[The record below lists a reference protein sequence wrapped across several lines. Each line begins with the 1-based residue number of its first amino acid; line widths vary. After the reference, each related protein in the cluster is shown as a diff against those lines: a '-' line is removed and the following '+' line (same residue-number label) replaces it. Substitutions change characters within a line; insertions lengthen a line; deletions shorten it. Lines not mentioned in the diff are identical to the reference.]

1 MKYNSFKV
9 YHSREKK
16 NNEFPM
22 KQDVWF
28 SRISVCRE
36 LNFRYRGP
44 SNARHLIGKTCVG
57 QSCDVKFY
65 LML

>member
-1 MKYNSFKV
+1 MKYSSFKI

-16 NNEFPM
+16 NNEFSM
-22 KQDVWF
+22 KQDVGF
-28 SRISVCRE
+28 GRISVCRE
-36 LNFRYRGP
+36 LRYRGP